1 MKEGT
6 KSRLDRIV
14 DFVFST
20 KGGKKLGYFV
30 AIGMVVLVAGYS
42 SYQHIRDI
50 AIIVKQS
57 MEVASTIPLAIDGL
71 LVACSLKMADAK
83 SLGMLPS
90 LWTRFGFWFGG
101 LISLACNMAS
111 MVVQA
116 VVWEP
121 TLKFNPGWNPVFLGL
136 AVFVAALGPGILL
149 IATEVMMRP
158 HRPAKKEKGSRS
170 RDAGFADT
178 ADMLAYRQAA
188 AQQRFVPVAV
198 PHTVLNGSKT
208 AIAAAKP
215 LEDVAA

>member
-1 MKEGT
+1 MQQSAKG
-6 KSRLDRIV
+6 RLDRTV

-20 KGGKKLGYFV
+20 AGGKKLGYFL

-42 SYQHIRDI
+42 SYQHIRAI
-50 AIIVKQS
+50 ALIVKQS
-57 MEVASTIPLAIDGL
+57 VEVASTIPLAIDGL

-90 LWTRFGFWFGG
+90 IWTRFGFWFGG
-101 LISLACNMAS
+101 LISLLCNMAS

-121 TLKFNPGWNPVFLGL
+121 LAFQPGWNGVLLGL

-158 HRPAKKEKGSRS
+158 HRPAK
-170 RDAGFADT
+170 RDGKQNSDRNAGFTDT
-178 ADMLAYRQAA
+178 RGHVAFRSAVAS
-188 AQQRFVPVAV
+188 QQYPPVVVPQ
-198 PHTVLNGSKT
+198 TVLNGSKP
-208 AIAAAKP
+208 AIAAAKG
-215 LEDVAA
+215 EQEG